1 MEFCFFHMGYSNAS
15 ACINASPLDGC
26 SVLNEKDEI
35 ALSPIANPGGR
46 GTAPLRHRAAA
57 GRSAESWVSGYK
69 RARDPERTR
78 LRRRGVTGLPGDGLL
93 RALGEG

>member
-1 MEFCFFHMGYSNAS
+1 MSYSNAN

-46 GTAPLRHRAAA
+46 GTAPLRHRAIALPRVGAPNLGSLDTSARVIPSGRGCAGAA
-57 GRSAESWVSGYK
+57 
-69 RARDPERTR
+69 
-78 LRRRGVTGLPGDGLL
+78 
-93 RALGEG
+93 